1 MMAKPEQDSGKNY
14 SLEPELLPYQQLL
27 SFIPA
32 AIAWVDCEGKI
43 LAVTQLWLK
52 DYNLKYDEIISQFY
66 EQLPIFIPPNWVEI
80 KAQCL
85 AGEKTSKITEWV
97 KADGSIHS
105 VIWQVCPWYDRTG
118 AIGGLI
124 VQTTYLP
131 EDLPTEKL
139 TAAAKNNPGIRE
151 VIRTPESKLLLAKE
165 RSLIEGVLRYM
176 PVGALVAEAPSGRL
190 IWHNQQAKQISGTL
204 FSGNSFSA
212 MKKISDYDCWRGFH
226 PDGRLYQPQ
235 EWPIIRSI
243 TTGEVI
249 KAEEVVIEH
258 KDQTRGTLLM
268 SSAPIRNFDGTIIGG
283 ISMFW
288 DITERK
294 QTEQKIRD
302 LNQQLEQRVQERTA
316 QLEATNRE
324 LEAFSYSVSHDLRAP
339 LRVIDGFSK
348 ALLMFYQDQL
358 DDRAKHYLNRIRA
371 NSLRMGE
378 LIDDLLSLSRLTRS
392 QIQRTEV
399 NLSAIASEIMAEL
412 YQTAPERNVKFISTP
427 GLMAMGDMRLLRIL
441 LENLLNNAWK
451 YTSRQP
457 KAEISF
463 GAITT
468 PNGKLAYFVK
478 DNGAG
483 FDMTYANKLFGAFQ
497 RLHSEAEFPGT
508 GIGLATVKRIIHKH
522 GGQIWAES
530 AVNQGATFYFTL
542 S

>member
-1 MMAKPEQDSGKNY
+1 MMPKLDRDSEQNY
-14 SLEPELLPYQQLL
+14 PREPQQVLPYQQFL
-27 SFIPA
+27 SSIPV

-43 LAVTQLWLK
+43 LAVTQVWLK
-52 DYNLKYDEIISQFY
+52 DYNLEHDEIINQVY
-66 EQLPIFIPPNWVEI
+66 EQLPILLPPNWVAI
-80 KAQCL
+80 KEQCL
-85 AGEKTSKITEWV
+85 AGKNLTSEVAEWV

-118 AIGGLI
+118 EIGGLI
-124 VQTTYLP
+124 IQTTC
-131 EDLPTEKL
+131 LPTEKL
-139 TAAAKNNPGIRE
+139 TPSPGNFPGIA
-151 VIRTPESKLLLAKE
+151 TPESKSLLAQE
-165 RSLIEGVLRYM
+165 RSLLDAILRYM
-176 PVGALVAEAPSGRL
+176 PVGAIIAEAPSGRL
-190 IWHNQQAKQISGTL
+190 IWRNQQAKKISGTL
-204 FSGNSFSA
+204 FSGNLFLDTA
-212 MKKISDYDCWRGFH
+212 NIEDYSQWRGFR
-226 PDGRLYQPQ
+226 PDGSLYQPQ

-243 TTGEVI
+243 STGETI
-249 KAEEVVIEH
+249 KAEEIVIEYE
-258 KDQTRGTLLM
+258 DRTLGTLLM

-283 ISMFW
+283 VSMFW

-302 LNQQLEQRVQERTA
+302 MNQELEQRVQERTA

-339 LRVIDGFSK
+339 LRGIDGFSK

-371 NSLRMGE
+371 NSLRMAE

-392 QIQRTEV
+392 QMQRTQV
-399 NLSAIASEIMAEL
+399 DLNAIASEIMADL
-412 YQTAPERNVKFISTP
+412 SQNAPERNVKFSNTP
-427 GLMAMGDMRLLRIL
+427 VPIAIGDKRLLRIV

-451 YTSRQP
+451 YTCRQP
-457 KAEISF
+457 TAEISF
-463 GAITT
+463 GAIKTSH
-468 PNGKLAYFVK
+468 GKLAYFVK

-483 FDMTYANKLFGAFQ
+483 FDMAYANKLFGAFQ
-497 RLHSEAEFPGT
+497 RLHSEEEFPGT

-522 GGQIWAES
+522 GGQVWAES